1 MATWL
6 QDVAPRPVPS
16 SSPVDS
22 AAAPPGFSGA
32 TLPSMPSLS
41 DEARAPGYASR
52 QLIGTQLG
60 ALPGQYNPQLS
71 LARSQAEAGLAG
83 STGWRF
89 GTDNPDTPEREDLQV
104 SQDPNAPLGERDRQA
119 VLAQR
124 AQAASRGRLYSTMT
138 DTGIGQALQRLADQD
153 RQVVTQYASNL
164 NSIYSG
170 FHRDAMDL
178 TNRWTELYGTDA
190 LFLAS
195 NPPPAGAD
203 PGPTSVMSAADPY
216 AGLTKLASG
225 QYKLGVYG
233 FSPNK
238 QTLASRYP
246 GLKIEVKS
254 AGNGKYVAVGV
265 PA

>member
-41 DEARAPGYASR
+41 DEARAPGFASR

-60 ALPGQYNPQLS
+60 AMPGQYNPQLS

-124 AQAASRGRLYSTMT
+124 AQAAARGRLYSTMT
-138 DTGIGQALQRLADQD
+138 DTGIGQALQRLAEQD
-153 RQVVTQYASNL
+153 RQVVTQYAQNL

-170 FHRDAMDL
+170 FHREQMDL
-178 TNRWTELYGTDA
+178 VNRWTELYGTDA
-190 LFLAS
+190 LFLAQ
-195 NPPPAGAD
+195 NPPDAGTP
-203 PGPTSVMSAADPY
+203 PGPVSSQAGADPY
-216 AGLTKLASG
+216 AGLTKLPG
-225 QYKLGVYG
+225 GEFKLGVYG
-233 FSPNK
+233 FNPNK
-238 QTLASRYP
+238 ATLEGRYP
-246 GLKIEVKS
+246 GLKVDVKR

-265 PA
+265 PS